1 MRRRHA
7 NVTAHTAAPPAA
19 VFALLADG
27 SSYPKWSPIESFELE
42 RPGDAQREGPGAI
55 RRFQSGRT
63 IGHDEILEL
72 VPNRS
77 LKYASRSPLPVRDYI
92 GEVTL
97 ADAPGGGTTINWHSS
112 FFPKPRGTGWIMQA
126 GLRRF
131 LAQTA
136 NGLADYAAS
145 TSGAERNT
153 RSS

>member
-7 NVTAHTAAPPAA
+7 DVTAHTAAPPAA
-19 VFALLADG
+19 VYALLADG

-42 RPGDAQREGPGAI
+42 RPGDSQPEGPGAV

-112 FFPKPRGTGWIMQA
+112 FFPKRAGTGPLVEWGI
-126 GLRRF
+126 RRF
-131 LAQTA
+131 IRKCTR
-136 NGLADYAAS
+136 GLAEYAAAHE
-145 TSGAERNT
+145 TT
-153 RSS
+153 RDLSET